1 MSSIWR
7 NIRNTTVKFAKSLWT
22 GVRNTF
28 NSLYRGTRTIFNRVK
43 GFMSNTW
50 RSIKNTTVNMAKGLW
65 NSVRKVFNNMS
76 NGLKNIIGKIK
87 GHITGMVSAVK
98 KSLNA
103 LIKAVNWVGGKLGI
117 DSKIPKLSTGTEGAS
132 SQSFVSNGVINRPT
146 LATLNDKGRGNG
158 TGLNGH
164 QELVQRK
171 NGSIIAPIG
180 KDVIFPLDKGDK
192 VISGRNTQKL
202 RNQGFIPK
210 FSRGTDSGADVR
222 KRMLRDAKK
231 RKKHNHPTFDAGEM
245 MGQGGFGAGGAGGA
259 AKEAWKYVTDK
270 TKDIGSGAKHTVKS
284 LSDGAKKMINTTK
297 GALGAAGTWAKE
309 KAGDLLQYV
318 GSPGKLVDKVLKEF
332 GVDFSMVNGEIPKML
347 WDAMWKRLKDGVKSL
362 FGGWLDDV
370 SGGDG
375 DGRFIKYLDN
385 ITTRYSPNGPPP
397 GYPFNWAHPGIDL
410 PYIYEKVLTP
420 MGGKVETRHTASGFG
435 KHVIVRA
442 KPYDAYFGHLS
453 KWLVKN
459 GQRVKPGDAIGIS
472 GNTGS
477 SSGPHLHY
485 EMNKHGFGSMTGHSI
500 DPVKWLK
507 SHNGSKGGGSKAANK
522 WKPEIKQALKA
533 NGLPTTAAYVNAWI
547 RQIQTE
553 SGGNAGAVQGN
564 IGDINNRTGNLARG
578 LLQVIP
584 PTFAANKLPGHGNI
598 MNGLDNAMAAIN
610 YAKKRYGRTGMLQVI
625 GHGHGYATGTNNARK
640 GYATVFEK
648 GGEIMNLRG
657 GEQIIPNDVSIAAIE
672 RVINSD
678 IFNRTQSAVYEA
690 ISRFADGIREE
701 KDKQQQTEMRRNL
714 EYQALKEQNVKLT
727 SLVEK
732 MDAIIS
738 TLFNLEDSNERIANK
753 SNVIDRYSL
762 GEEVNTIVD
771 KRERHKNRKTRFKPS
786 VT

>member
-1 MSSIWR
+1 
-7 NIRNTTVKFAKSLWT
+7 
-22 GVRNTF
+22 
-28 NSLYRGTRTIFNRVK
+28 
-43 GFMSNTW
+43 
-50 RSIKNTTVNMAKGLW
+50 
-65 NSVRKVFNNMS
+65 
-76 NGLKNIIGKIK
+76 
-87 GHITGMVSAVK
+87 
-98 KSLNA
+98 
-103 LIKAVNWVGGKLGI
+103 
-117 DSKIPKLSTGTEGAS
+117 
-132 SQSFVSNGVINRPT
+132 
-146 LATLNDKGRGNG
+146 
-158 TGLNGH
+158 
-164 QELVQRK
+164 
-171 NGSIIAPIG
+171 
-180 KDVIFPLDKGDK
+180 
-192 VISGRNTQKL
+192 
-202 RNQGFIPK
+202 
-210 FSRGTDSGADVR
+210 
-222 KRMLRDAKK
+222 
-231 RKKHNHPTFDAGEM
+231 
-245 MGQGGFGAGGAGGA
+245 
-259 AKEAWKYVTDK
+259 
-270 TKDIGSGAKHTVKS
+270 
-284 LSDGAKKMINTTK
+284 
-297 GALGAAGTWAKE
+297 
-309 KAGDLLQYV
+309 
-318 GSPGKLVDKVLKEF
+318 
-332 GVDFSMVNGEIPKML
+332 
-347 WDAMWKRLKDGVKSL
+347 
-362 FGGWLDDV
+362 
-370 SGGDG
+370 
-375 DGRFIKYLDN
+375 
-385 ITTRYSPNGPPP
+385 
-397 GYPFNWAHPGIDL
+397 
-410 PYIYEKVLTP
+410 
-420 MGGKVETRHTASGFG
+420 
-435 KHVIVRA
+435 
-442 KPYDAYFGHLS
+442 
-453 KWLVKN
+453 
-459 GQRVKPGDAIGIS
+459 
-472 GNTGS
+472 
-477 SSGPHLHY
+477 
-485 EMNKHGFGSMTGHSI
+485 MTGHSI

-553 SGGNAGAVQGN
+553 SGGNAGAIQSASLHDGN
-564 IGDINNRTGNLARG
+564 EGANRARG
-578 LLQVIP
+578 LLQVVP
-584 PTFAANKLPGHGNI
+584 TTFAANKLPGHGNI

-771 KRERHKNRKTRFKPS
+771 KRERHKNRKARFKPS